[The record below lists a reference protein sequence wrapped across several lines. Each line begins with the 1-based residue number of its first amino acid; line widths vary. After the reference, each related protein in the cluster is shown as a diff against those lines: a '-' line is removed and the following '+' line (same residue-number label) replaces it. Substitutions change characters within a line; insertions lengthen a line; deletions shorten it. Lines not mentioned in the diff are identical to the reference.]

1 MGYRLQ
7 TQDSLKMKLQSM
19 SNKST
24 DYNVEEISANMIQD
38 RHEVTHLKMYLK
50 WKGKDWFKNTA
61 SIAYFSQVG
70 FHCWMSSKVAE
81 FSLYPHNSKHC
92 LASDPICHVSDF
104 ILQGLVRP
112 QLFL

>member
-1 MGYRLQ
+1 MLTLHSHVVILYAVPGLVDRLPVN
-7 TQDSLKMKLQSM
+7 KMAK
-19 SNKST
+19 
-24 DYNVEEISANMIQD
+24 
-38 RHEVTHLKMYLK
+38 
-50 WKGKDWFKNTA
+50 
-61 SIAYFSQVG
+61 
-70 FHCWMSSKVAE
+70 